1 MTYADQVRGKQQL
14 PTTMI
19 DINALPKP
27 TVKEGKPAV
36 VLPDSFYYEGCDIW
50 KYSLIGRLDLKGIN
64 FQEVKN
70 HFEQKWKLG
79 QELLQFVP
87 MSRGFFIIKLRSQEA
102 KDKIMKVEAWFF
114 GHQKLNL
121 IEWFPGFDAEK
132 QRSSHASVWV
142 TFPGLSMEFWT
153 EKTLLTMAKS
163 LGTPIIVDKRTLA
176 HEYGHFAAVLVDID
190 FAEPA
195 TDAIHVSGGG
205 VDFLQP
211 VEIQKVPKF
220 CSKCK
225 IIGHTDQECRKQA
238 KNNVD
243 NQVPTQQ
250 IVAVQQRS
258 SSEVQQGTE
267 WKVAQRKKKGKKA
280 SKQQSSNETTDINI
294 TGDVDVEYAA
304 KLEKAQ
310 QLEVAMAKS
319 QAELDAVYVEL
330 TGAVVNKI
338 PKPVRTGST
347 PTPLSDQLM
356 AGEYLLKRNK
366 FDALNP
372 VNEMP
377 ESEADA
383 KFRAEQELKRN
394 RMQIMQRRINNST
407 GRVSQTHTVS
417 QTDEASL
424 TENDSL
430 LGNCVG
436 KGSCLTKGNTLSL
449 YSGESSK
456 MGNFSSKTCL

>member
-1 MTYADQVRGKQQL
+1 
-14 PTTMI
+14 
-19 DINALPKP
+19 
-27 TVKEGKPAV
+27 
-36 VLPDSFYYEGCDIW
+36 
-50 KYSLIGRLDLKGIN
+50 
-64 FQEVKN
+64 
-70 HFEQKWKLG
+70 
-79 QELLQFVP
+79 
-87 MSRGFFIIKLRSQEA
+87 
-102 KDKIMKVEAWFF
+102 
-114 GHQKLNL
+114 
-121 IEWFPGFDAEK
+121 
-132 QRSSHASVWV
+132 
-142 TFPGLSMEFWT
+142 
-153 EKTLLTMAKS
+153 MAKS
-163 LGTPIIVDKRTLA
+163 LGTPIVVDKRTLA

-330 TGAVVNKI
+330 ARTKQIHASNSVLVNDGSVGEIESSTKTGAVVNKI

-366 FDALNP
+366 FDALNLG
-372 VNEMP
+372 NEMP

-424 TENDSL
+424 TENVSL

-456 MGNFSSKTCL
+456 MGNVSSKTCL

>member
-1 MTYADQVRGKQQL
+1 M
-14 PTTMI
+14 
-19 DINALPKP
+19 N
-27 TVKEGKPAV
+27 
-36 VLPDSFYYEGCDIW
+36 
-50 KYSLIGRLDLKGIN
+50 
-64 FQEVKN
+64 
-70 HFEQKWKLG
+70 
-79 QELLQFVP
+79 
-87 MSRGFFIIKLRSQEA
+87 
-102 KDKIMKVEAWFF
+102 VEAWFF

-132 QRSSHASVWV
+132 QRYSHASVWV

-163 LGTPIIVDKRTLA
+163 LGTPIVVDKRTLA

-258 SSEVQQGTE
+258 SSEVQQGTK

-280 SKQQSSNETTDINI
+280 SKQQSSNETTDISI

-310 QLEVAMAKS
+310 QLEVAMAKC
-319 QAELDAVYVEL
+319 QAELDDVYVEL
-330 TGAVVNKI
+330 ARTKQIHASNSVLVNDGSVGEIESSTKPGAVVTKI

-366 FDALNP
+366 FDALNLG
-372 VNEMP
+372 NEMP

-383 KFRAEQELKRN
+383 KFRDEKELKRN

-407 GRVSQTHTVS
+407 GRISQTHTVS
-417 QTDEASL
+417 QTDEASQ
-424 TENDSL
+424 TENVSL

-456 MGNFSSKTCL
+456 MGNVSSKTCL